1 MSKLQNILNQSIIDN
16 NIKNEDYKKYNV
28 KKGLRNEDQT
38 GVLVGLT
45 QIADVV
51 GYEKINNKKID
62 CEGRLYYRGYEIK
75 DLINK
80 LDFKNHIAF
89 EQCTFLL
96 LFGHLP
102 NDEEFKI
109 FKQYYQDHIPLPQD
123 FLELN
128 ILRMPGKNLMNK
140 IQQAIL
146 MLYSY
151 DENPD
156 DISPYNTLIQGL
168 NLLAKMPS
176 IISYSYQ
183 TKKYNYDDQSLIIHK
198 VRKEDSIAETILR
211 LTRKDKKYTDIEAE
225 VLDCM
230 LVLHADHGGGNNS
243 TFTNVVISSTGTDLY
258 SAMAGSVGSLKGP
271 RHGGANIAVVEM
283 MKAVIQEIGYTEDEE
298 VIKNIIRKL
307 MNKEFYDNKGL
318 VYGMGHAVYTL
329 SDPRSKIL
337 QEYASKLAIE
347 KNMEKEFAFYQRFEK
362 CASEIIYEIKGKHV
376 SSNVDF
382 YSGFVYEMLN
392 VPMELASPLFVCAR
406 ISGWLAH
413 NIEDK
418 CYCNKIIRP
427 ATKYV
432 GELKGE

>member
-1 MSKLQNILNQSIIDN
+1 
-16 NIKNEDYKKYNV
+16 
-28 KKGLRNEDQT
+28 
-38 GVLVGLT
+38 
-45 QIADVV
+45 
-51 GYEKINNKKID
+51 
-62 CEGRLYYRGYEIK
+62 
-75 DLINK
+75 
-80 LDFKNHIAF
+80 
-89 EQCTFLL
+89 
-96 LFGHLP
+96 
-102 NDEEFKI
+102 
-109 FKQYYQDHIPLPQD
+109 
-123 FLELN
+123 
-128 ILRMPGKNLMNK
+128 
-140 IQQAIL
+140 
-146 MLYSY
+146 
-151 DENPD
+151 
-156 DISPYNTLIQGL
+156 
-168 NLLAKMPS
+168 
-176 IISYSYQ
+176 
-183 TKKYNYDDQSLIIHK
+183 
-198 VRKEDSIAETILR
+198 
-211 LTRKDKKYTDIEAE
+211 
-225 VLDCM
+225 
-230 LVLHADHGGGNNS
+230 
-243 TFTNVVISSTGTDLY
+243 
-258 SAMAGSVGSLKGP
+258 
-271 RHGGANIAVVEM
+271 
-283 MKAVIQEIGYTEDEE
+283 
-298 VIKNIIRKL
+298 